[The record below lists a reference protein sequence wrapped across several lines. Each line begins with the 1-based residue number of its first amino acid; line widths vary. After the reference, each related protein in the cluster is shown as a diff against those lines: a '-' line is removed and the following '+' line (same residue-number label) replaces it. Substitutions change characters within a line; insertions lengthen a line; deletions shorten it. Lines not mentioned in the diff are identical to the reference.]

1 MYSGVVHHYW
11 DRPGGGQLV
20 CGSVAKAFEVLG
32 YKPVLA
38 SVPRFELRD
47 KYVEWFGIDL
57 NNYDVVN
64 FIGIKLKSFGIYLRL
79 FVGYLIKKVVKRYSP
94 SIIFT
99 DECTYRNV
107 ERIVRERSI
116 MFIEYIHFPME
127 ISIDSRYR
135 GSGLYYGEDPYILE
149 RYSKF
154 PMNIYWWGY
163 SKMLSMFLRRN
174 PFEIASLVLTNSR
187 WTADLCR
194 QIYGDIPKVLNPPIA
209 PNVEVLKK
217 PREFDER
224 DNIVVMLGRFSEEK
238 RYHWVIEEILSIL
251 KKEVND
257 VKLYIFGGAKTRTS
271 ISYLKRIEE
280 LARRRGFRASRRIND
295 SADLYLVPDAS
306 RSTINNVMDRAKV
319 FLHATINEHWGIAV
333 AEAMARGLP
342 VVVHRSGGT
351 WSDLVAEGVYGYGYT
366 DAQEAIETVSRILT
380 DKSIWSSFSAKSIA
394 KAKNLTL
401 DKFIEQFRYLVKPLT

>member
-1 MYSGVVHHYW
+1 MYAIVAHHFW

-20 CGSVAKAFEVLG
+20 CASVAKAFEATG
-32 YKPVLA
+32 YKPVLS
-38 SVPRFELRD
+38 SVPRFELLD
-47 KYVEWFGIDL
+47 KYVEWFGINL
-57 NNYDVVN
+57 SSYNVVSAIN
-64 FIGIKLKSFGIYLRL
+64 VKLRAFGIYLRL
-79 FVGYLIKKVVKRYSP
+79 LVWLSIEKALDRYAP
-94 SIIFT
+94 SIVFT
-99 DECTYRNV
+99 DECTYKPV
-107 ERIVRERSI
+107 EKFIKEKGVR
-116 MFIEYIHFPME
+116 FIEYIHFPIE
-127 ISIDSRYR
+127 LSIDPKYKS
-135 GSGLYYGEDPYILE
+135 SGLYYGEDPYILE

-163 SKMLSMFLRRN
+163 SKLLPMFLRRN

-194 QIYGDIPKVLNPPIA
+194 QIYGDTPKVLNPPIA

-224 DNIVVMLGRFSEEK
+224 VNAVVMLGRFSEEK
-238 RYHWVIEEILSIL
+238 RYHWVIEEVLPML

-271 ISYLKRIEE
+271 ISYIERVEE
-280 LARRRGFRASRRIND
+280 LARRRGFRVSRRMDN
-295 SADLYLVPDAS
+295 SADLYLVPDAP
-306 RSTINNVMDRAKV
+306 RNTINNVMDRAKV

-380 DKSIWSSFSAKSIA
+380 DKNIWSSFSAKSIA